1 MFFKIDFFAIS
12 KVLVGLS
19 SNFRT
24 VMIIPERV
32 ILAAFRKFWEFMV
45 GIVYSVGFGHRNR

>member
-24 VMIIPERV
+24 VMVIPKRV
-32 ILAAFRKFWEFMV
+32 ILTVFRKFWEFKKMF
-45 GIVYSVGFGHRNR
+45 IAIFL

>member
-12 KVLVGLS
+12 KVLIRLA

-24 VMIIPERV
+24 IMVIPKRV
-32 ILAAFRKFWEFMV
+32 ILTMFVEFWEFMIGV
-45 GIVYSVGFGHRNR
+45 IYSICFGHGNL

>member
-24 VMIIPERV
+24 VMVIPERV
-32 ILAAFRKFWEFMV
+32 ILTVFRKFWEFMIGV
-45 GIVYSVGFGHRNR
+45 IYSICFGHRNH

>member
-24 VMIIPERV
+24 IMVIPKRV
-32 ILAAFRKFWEFMV
+32 ILTVFRKFWEFMIGV
-45 GIVYSVGFGHRNR
+45 IYSICFGHRNH